1 MDVPNTTNL
10 PSNNEKLSLPF
21 KKASYTVA
29 LALAKQCRPFDDGNF
44 FLNFTTD
51 ALSSFR
57 RKMSKSCI
65 ITRKTVEISKYI
77 YNAAKNRLINCK
89 YFSISLDESTDI
101 NNICQF
107 LIYIK
112 AIDANLNCFEE
123 IFEVV
128 SLHGHVTGQV
138 LFDAIDSKVFS
149 IVDKNKF
156 NLLRGN
162 KSNER
167 QKCGSVRNFEQK

>member
-1 MDVPNTTNL
+1 MKFHFEFD
-10 PSNNEKLSLPF
+10 EKF
-21 KKASYTVA
+21 V
-29 LALAKQCRPFDDGNF
+29 LAKNCQEAVNLCQNIP
-44 FLNFTTD
+44 
-51 ALSSFR
+51 LSR
-57 RKMSKSCI
+57 CT
-65 ITRKTVEISKYI
+65 ITRRTEKISKYI